1 MKGSTKHTL
10 NTAIIAERCYCYMY
24 FVFHCAVFYFMKHMF
39 AGHDAYFILLIWLF
53 FSELFFFLSFSI
65 DHPAFILHSE

>member
-1 MKGSTKHTL
+1 L
-10 NTAIIAERCYCYMY
+10 FFI
-24 FVFHCAVFYFMKHMF
+24 VQLF